1 MLLGHVHIQLDNTCR
16 ENKNKYVTGFCA
28 WLVSLGLCKSIRIG
42 YLPVG
47 YVCLLTHFK
56 CDHCVEPSQL
66 NRFLTLTTTS
76 DVGERVGL
84 VRHGWHV
91 CGGCLS
97 CEVSVFWL

>member
-47 YVCLLTHFK
+47 YGSLLTHFK
-56 CDHCVEPSQL
+56 SEL
-66 NRFLTLTTTS
+66 R
-76 DVGERVGL
+76 
-84 VRHGWHV
+84 
-91 CGGCLS
+91 
-97 CEVSVFWL
+97 

>member
-47 YVCLLTHFK
+47 YGCLLTHFK
-56 CDHCVEPSQL
+56 CDHCVESSSL
-66 NRFLTLTTTS
+66 NRFLTLTTINQAYP
-76 DVGERVGL
+76 RA
-84 VRHGWHV
+84 
-91 CGGCLS
+91 CGPDL
-97 CEVSVFWL
+97 

>member
-47 YVCLLTHFK
+47 YESTHAF
-56 CDHCVEPSQL
+56 
-66 NRFLTLTTTS
+66 
-76 DVGERVGL
+76 
-84 VRHGWHV
+84 
-91 CGGCLS
+91 
-97 CEVSVFWL
+97 